1 MDIDDESAKSKDVM
15 KHNEIETICFS
26 NFSIHFKIDQGVQPR
41 FLINPQLNNKL
52 NDDDRHI
59 AIIQCRVM

>member
-1 MDIDDESAKSKDVM
+1 MQWYQSEHESANDCKFFLF
-15 KHNEIETICFS
+15 CFS